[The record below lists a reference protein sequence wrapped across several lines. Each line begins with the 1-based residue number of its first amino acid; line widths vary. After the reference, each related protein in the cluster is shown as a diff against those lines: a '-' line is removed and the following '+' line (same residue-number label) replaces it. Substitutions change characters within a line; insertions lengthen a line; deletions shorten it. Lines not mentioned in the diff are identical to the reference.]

1 MILDSNP
8 RGLMHPR
15 TMRATA
21 ALFALTLLPAACVLS
36 TDAVVSERDALFDPR
51 LIGTWE
57 APADTDRVV
66 VTRGQGNSYV
76 FAFTNKKDGVA
87 RYVGRL
93 GRLGNRTVLDV
104 WPEEPSLD
112 APTGELFVAHH
123 LIFDVEIAD
132 DEIRSAL
139 LEVDSLRAAIRSGR
153 MGRGHEVSNN
163 RLVLSGT
170 TEELRA
176 ALGPYVMRPGVFT
189 TPTVWQRVRPPG
201 S

>member
-1 MILDSNP
+1 
-8 RGLMHPR
+8 MHPR
-15 TMRATA
+15 TMRAIVV
-21 ALFALTLLPAACVLS
+21 LFALTLLPAACVLS

-76 FAFTNKKDGVA
+76 FTFTDRPGVIA
-87 RYVGRL
+87 RYIGRL
-93 GRLGNRTVLDV
+93 GTLGNRTVLDI
-104 WPEEPSLD
+104 WPDEPSLD
-112 APTGELFVAHH
+112 APPGELFVPHH
-123 LIFDVEIAD
+123 LILDVEIAD
-132 DEIRSAL
+132 KEIRSAL
-139 LEVDSLRAAIRSGR
+139 LEVDSIRAAIRGGR
-153 MGRGHEVSNN
+153 LGRAHEVSNN

-176 ALGPYVMRPGVFT
+176 ALAPYVMRPGVFT
-189 TPTVWQRVRPPG
+189 TRTVWQRVGSPG